1 MLTAEM
7 SKKNYYSSYIFI
19 YSVVGCGFFSSFFLP
34 SVAMVVD
41 FMITINSMLLR
52 TLKKLRSL
60 FPLYINI
67 LCGSKGFF
75 FSFFKSIF
83 CFVCFSHCS
92 ILAIVTL

>member
-1 MLTAEM
+1 
-7 SKKNYYSSYIFI
+7 
-19 YSVVGCGFFSSFFLP
+19 
-34 SVAMVVD
+34 MVVD